1 MKVSKYILL
10 LALACGMPS
19 CMDLDIPPLNIV
31 QNDDIF
37 ASENGVKSYLS
48 RLYSN
53 SFIEDFRYSHTR
65 GFNNSYAF
73 QSTFGMTGEALNR
86 DIGGAATESNQIWN
100 DAYKLIRE
108 INYFLE
114 TLPQYATNFS
124 QDQVDTWTG
133 EAYFMRAL
141 TYHALAKRYG
151 GVPIVNRVLNYP
163 DESVEDMKIQRS
175 SEEAVYDQMEKD
187 FDEAYRLLPES
198 NQKGR
203 ANKYVAAG
211 FKSRAMLFAG
221 SIAKY
226 NEVDKRDN
234 TDNSIRVCGVPKEKA
249 KEYFR
254 FFSV

>member
-114 TLPQYATNFS
+114 TLPQYASNFS
-124 QDQVDTWTG
+124 QDQLNTWTG

-198 NQKGR
+198 NQ
-203 ANKYVAAG
+203 
-211 FKSRAMLFAG
+211 
-221 SIAKY
+221 
-226 NEVDKRDN
+226 
-234 TDNSIRVCGVPKEKA
+234 
-249 KEYFR
+249 
-254 FFSV
+254 